1 MHADFSDKLME
12 LLSIIEQRDYGKL
25 PAFAL
30 DVPEKFNRVR
40 DVFEP
45 IVVNRNA
52 GRTMLEMVIRFP
64 GATKSNIFCAIYYI
78 CIELRG

>member
-1 MHADFSDKLME
+1 MDNLME
-12 LLSIIEQRDYGKL
+12 LLFIIEHREYAKL
-25 PAFAL
+25 SAFAL
-30 DVPEKFNRVR
+30 HVPEKFNWVW

-45 IVVNRNA
+45 IVVNQNA